1 MHTSIQLVPTAAL
14 GAVRGARRPR
24 GAPHSG
30 VRRLHHRSRQCSQP
44 PFTDKGSS
52 LMTFIRT
59 RRVVATI
66 VVASCMA
73 VPASAAAESLPSTF
87 RTDAAQS
94 GGDAGNGVGAQFEY
108 PPIDF
113 KGGDRAQSEAGG
125 KSSDDAPPRGV
136 GDDIMSH
143 PGMPGF
149 PEYDP
154 PTRIEVVRPERTI
167 VRDVD
172 EVLPLI
178 LSSAA
183 LLLVLTGFG
192 VTLVRARMVP
202 RPGRSH

>member
-1 MHTSIQLVPTAAL
+1 
-14 GAVRGARRPR
+14 
-24 GAPHSG
+24 
-30 VRRLHHRSRQCSQP
+30 
-44 PFTDKGSS
+44 
-52 LMTFIRT
+52 MTFIRT
-59 RRVVATI
+59 RRAVATI
-66 VVASCMA
+66 VVGSCLA
-73 VPASAAAESLPSTF
+73 VPVSAAADTLPSTF

-94 GGDAGNGVGAQFEY
+94 GDDASAQLEY
-108 PPIDF
+108 PPTDF
-113 KGGDRAQSEAGG
+113 KGGDRAQSEGTAI
-125 KSSDDAPPRGV
+125 SSDDAPSPGA

-172 EVLPLI
+172 EALPLI
-178 LSSAA
+178 LSSTA

-192 VTLVRARMVP
+192 ITLARARMVP